1 MANNVQNPLELNPT
15 VGGKQ
20 YAAGISKTKMQSLVD
35 EVNKVDDKYEKPA
48 GGIPSSDLSSAV
60 QGSLAKADE
69 SVSEQTFEDTITAV
83 YDDIHEEYGT
93 HDRLNQL
100 EDWGNIANE
109 TTLRNMLSDENN
121 LSKEH
126 TQRISFNVGGK
137 AGFAIVN
144 YHGNKLYYEE
154 YALGVNAYAR
164 SWSTSTSSS
173 SGWTVVDSLT
183 LYSRLNSIRDAL
195 SYMPSGENYGPFN
208 NAKGFEDVCTQET
221 GAFVRYPAQWLV
233 GTNTTNNCSLMI
245 LNIRGNDV
253 TIDGVTHRRYTQ
265 YYFLNGNL
273 YTRNVDSEDGATAWH
288 HVTLDGWRLR
298 TATNSR
304 GQKELQLYNGNYLSG
319 AVLVSDLT
327 ADVTSALSAAV
338 ARIATLESKVAALE
352 AKMAQVDTI
361 LQDLI
366 VSDSNTNNTNN
377 DNNN

>member
-35 EVNKVDDKYEKPA
+35 ALNMVGDPN
-48 GGIPSSDLSSAV
+48 
-60 QGSLAKADE
+60 
-69 SVSEQTFEDTITAV
+69 
-83 YDDIHEEYGT
+83 
-93 HDRLNQL
+93 RLNQL
-100 EDWGNIANE
+100 EDWGNIADE
-109 TTLRNMLSDENN
+109 ATLRNMLSDENN

-126 TQRISFNVGGK
+126 TQRISFNCNGNP
-137 AGFAIVN
+137 GFAIVN
-144 YHGNKLYYEE
+144 YIGNNQYYEQ
-154 YALGVNAYAR
+154 YTVGSITFAR
-164 SWSTSTSSS
+164 TWTVGESSS
-173 SGWTVVDSLT
+173 KGWAVVSPLLLKQNLLFVENTIVEKGLQDMPKAIDYGLVDS
-183 LYSRLNSIRDAL
+183 
-195 SYMPSGENYGPFN
+195 
-208 NAKGFEDVCTQET
+208 AKEFEDWCALYKGDWGET
-221 GAFVRYPAQWLV
+221 SVIRWYV
-233 GTNTTNNCSLMI
+233 GTNNTNNCTLLMFHV
-245 LNIRGNDV
+245 RGNDV
-253 TIDGVTHRRYTQ
+253 TIDGVTHKRYTQ

-288 HVTLDGWRLR
+288 QVTLDGWRLR

-338 ARIATLESKVAALE
+338 TRIATLETKAATLETKAAALETKAATLESKVAALE

-366 VSDSNTNNTNN
+366 VSDSSTNNTNN